1 MKSAAVALA
10 AATVV
15 VLTGAAAPDAAANAP
30 TRPVVMVVLDELPLT
45 SLMDRRG
52 RIDSVRYPNFAALA
66 RRSSWY
72 ANATTVADSTKL
84 AIPSILTG
92 RLPAVGTPAT
102 HRGHP
107 INLFTLLRGRG
118 YRLKVQEEATSLCP
132 YRGCRR
138 RHSAHYFLSRDR
150 LGRFN
155 RWIASIEKSRRPT
168 LYYKH
173 ALLPHVPWVFTPQLR
188 RYDRSV
194 LGPIKGLNSS
204 ERSVFD
210 RTLVRQSWQRHLL
223 QVGAVDAL
231 LGRIIARMKAT
242 GIFERAALV
251 VMADHGVAFHVGAT
265 DRRTILPL
273 NAFDVA
279 PIPLFIKAPGQRR
292 GRIDR
297 SMVRTYDVLPTLA
310 RHIGLRLPPGLAG
323 RSATHGRV
331 RRRGQVKVMS
341 RAPLAR
347 IAFSRARLVQGR
359 RAALRRKL
367 ALFGSGTRSL
377 YLFGANRVLLGR
389 TVATLQV
396 RRRGRVRATLNG
408 ARDYRRI
415 YRRSSFIP
423 AHVTGRIT
431 GRRSGAR
438 RDIAVAVNGR
448 IWGVTRSVRLRGS
461 RSEYYSA
468 LLNPDKLVVG
478 RNRNAIAIYAVGRS
492 RGKYVL
498 RRLR

>member
-1 MKSAAVALA
+1 MKRAAGALA
-10 AATVV
+10 LSVLVAMTGLVPSAQAARR
-15 VLTGAAAPDAAANAP
+15 P
-30 TRPVVMVVLDELPLT
+30 TAPVVMVVFDEMPLT
-45 SLMDRRG
+45 SLLDRRG
-52 RIDSVRYPNFAALA
+52 RIDRVRYPNFAALA
-66 RRSSWY
+66 RGSTWY

-84 AIPSILTG
+84 AIPSILDG
-92 RLPAVGTPAT
+92 RGPRVGVPAT

-107 INLFTLLRGRG
+107 RNIFTLLRGRG

-132 YRGCRR
+132 YRNCRR
-138 RHSAHYFLSRDR
+138 RHGAHYFLSRDR
-150 LGRFN
+150 LGRFK
-155 RWIASIEKSRRPT
+155 RWIGGIGRSRRPT

-210 RTLVRQSWQRHLL
+210 PTLVRQSWQRHLL

-231 LGRIIARMKAT
+231 LGQIIARMKAT
-242 GIFERAALV
+242 GVYDRASLV
-251 VMADHGVAFHVGAT
+251 VMADHGVAFHRGAT
-265 DRRTILPL
+265 DRRTILPY

-279 PIPLFIKAPGQRR
+279 PIPLFIKAPRQRR
-292 GRIDR
+292 GRISR
-297 SMVRTYDVLPTLA
+297 AMMRTYDVLPTVA
-310 RHIGLRLPPGLAG
+310 GHIGLRLPAGLSG
-323 RSATHGRV
+323 RSASSNRV
-331 RRRGQVKVMS
+331 RRRGRVKVIS

-347 IAFSRARLVQGR
+347 IQFSRGRLAQGR
-359 RAALRRKL
+359 GAALRRRL
-367 ALFGSGTRSL
+367 ALFGSGARSL
-377 YLFGANRVLLGR
+377 YSAGPNARLLGR
-389 TVATLQV
+389 AVGDLRV
-396 RRRGRVRATLNG
+396 LRRGRVRASLNG

-431 GRRSGAR
+431 GKRSGAR
-438 RDIAVAVNGR
+438 RNVAVTVNGR
-448 IWGVTRSVRLRGS
+448 VWAVTRSVRLRGS

-478 RNRNAIAIYAVGRS
+478 RNRNAIGVYAVGRS

>member
-1 MKSAAVALA
+1 MRAAAAALVAALALVLAGAAVPAQA
-10 AATVV
+10 AKR
-15 VLTGAAAPDAAANAP
+15 P
-30 TRPVVMVVLDELPLT
+30 TRPVVMVVFDELPLT
-45 SLMDRRG
+45 SLLDGRG
-52 RIDSVRYPNFAALA
+52 RIDRFRYPNFAALA
-66 RRSSWY
+66 GDSTWY
-72 ANATTVADSTKL
+72 ANATTVSDATKL
-84 AIPSILTG
+84 AIPSILDG
-92 RLPAVGTPAT
+92 RLPRADVPAT

-107 INLFTLLRGRG
+107 RNVFTLLRGNG

-138 RHSAHYFLSRDR
+138 RHGAHYFLSRDR

-155 RWIASIEKSRRPT
+155 RWIQGIGRSRTPT

-231 LGRIIARMKAT
+231 LGQIIARMKAT
-242 GIFERAALV
+242 GVYDRASLV
-251 VMADHGVAFHVGAT
+251 IMADHGVSFHVGAT

-273 NAFDVA
+273 
-279 PIPLFIKAPGQRR
+279 QRLRRGADPAVHQGAGPAR

-297 SMVRTYDVLPTLA
+297 SMMRTYDVLPTVA
-310 RHIGLRLPPGLAG
+310 GQIGLRLPPGLSG
-323 RSATHGRV
+323 RSATSNRV
-331 RRRGQVKVMS
+331 RRRGRVKVMS

-347 IAFSRARLVQGR
+347 ITFTRGRLAQGR
-359 RAALRRKL
+359 RAAVRRKL

-377 YLFGANRVLLGR
+377 YLFGANAQLLGR
-389 TVATLQV
+389 PVASLRV
-396 RRRGRVRATLNG
+396 RGRGAVRATLNG
-408 ARDYRRI
+408 ARDYKRI

-448 IWGVTRSVRLRGS
+448 IWAVTRSVRLRGS
-461 RSEYYSA
+461 RSSTTRR
-468 LLNPDKLVVG
+468 LVNPDKLVVG
-478 RNRNAIAIYAVGRS
+478 RNRNAIAIYSVTRSKGR
-492 RGKYVL
+492 YLL

>member
-1 MKSAAVALA
+1 MPAQAAKR
-10 AATVV
+10 
-15 VLTGAAAPDAAANAP
+15 P
-30 TRPVVMVVLDELPLT
+30 TRPVVMVVFDELPLT
-45 SLMDRRG
+45 SLLDGRG
-52 RIDSVRYPNFAALA
+52 RIDRFRYPNFAALA
-66 RRSSWY
+66 GDSTWY
-72 ANATTVADSTKL
+72 ANATTVSDATKL
-84 AIPSILTG
+84 AIPSILDG
-92 RLPAVGTPAT
+92 RLPKADVPAT

-107 INLFTLLRGRG
+107 RNVFTLLRGNG

-138 RHSAHYFLSRDR
+138 RHGAHYFLSRDR

-155 RWIASIEKSRRPT
+155 RWIQGIDRSRRPT

-173 ALLPHVPWVFTPQLR
+173 ALLPHVPWVFTPELR

-231 LGRIIARMKAT
+231 LGQIIARMKAT
-242 GIFERAALV
+242 GVYDRASLV
-251 VMADHGVAFHVGAT
+251 IMADHGVSFHVGAT
-265 DRRTILPL
+265 DRRTILPF

-292 GRIDR
+292 ARIDR
-297 SMVRTYDVLPTLA
+297 SMMRTYDVLPTVA
-310 RHIGLRLPPGLAG
+310 GQIGLRLPRGLSG
-323 RSATHGRV
+323 RSATSNRV
-331 RRRGQVKVMS
+331 RRRGRVKVMS

-347 IAFSRARLVQGR
+347 ITFSRARLAQGR
-359 RAALRRKL
+359 RAAVRRKL

-377 YLFGANRVLLGR
+377 YLFGANAQLLGR
-389 TVATLQV
+389 PVAGLRV
-396 RRRGRVRATLNG
+396 RRRGSVRATLNG
-408 ARDYRRI
+408 ARDYKRI

-448 IWGVTRSVRLRGS
+448 IWAVTRSVRLRGS

-468 LLNPDKLVVG
+468 LVNPDKLVVG
-478 RNRNAIAIYAVGRS
+478 RNRNAIAIYAVGRT

>member
-1 MKSAAVALA
+1 MRAVAAALVAALA
-10 AATVV
+10 LAGLAVPAEAAKR
-15 VLTGAAAPDAAANAP
+15 P
-30 TRPVVMVVLDELPLT
+30 TRPVVVVVLDELPLT
-45 SLMDRRG
+45 SLLDRRG
-52 RIDSVRYPNFAALA
+52 RIDRVRYPNFAALA
-66 RRSSWY
+66 RESTWY

-107 INLFTLLRGRG
+107 RNLFTLLRGQG
-118 YRLKVQEEATSLCP
+118 YRLQVQEEATSLCP

-150 LGRFN
+150 LGRFE
-155 RWIASIEKSRRPT
+155 RWIDGITATRTPT

-173 ALLPHVPWVFTPQLR
+173 ALLPHVPWVFTPELR

-194 LGPIKGLNSS
+194 RGPIKGLNSS

-223 QVGAVDAL
+223 QVGAVDTL
-231 LGRIIARMKAT
+231 LGQIIARMKAT
-242 GIFERAALV
+242 GVWDRAALT
-251 VMADHGVAFHVGAT
+251 VMADHGVAFHLGAT
-265 DRRTILPL
+265 DRRTILPY

-297 SMVRTYDVLPTLA
+297 SMIRTYDVLPTLA
-310 RHIGLRLPPGLAG
+310 GQIGLRLPAGLSG
-323 RSATHGRV
+323 RAATSNRV
-331 RRRGQVKVMS
+331 RRRGQAKVIS

-347 IAFSRARLVQGR
+347 IRFSRGRLVQGR
-359 RAALRRKL
+359 SAALRRRL
-367 ALFGSGTRSL
+367 ALFGSGARSL
-377 YLFGANRVLLGR
+377 YLAGPNQSLIGR
-389 TVATLQV
+389 PVAGLRV

-408 ARDYRRI
+408 ARDYRRV
-415 YRRSSFIP
+415 YSRSRFVP

-431 GRRSGAR
+431 GRRAGR
-438 RDIAVAVNGR
+438 RRNIAVAVNGT
-448 IWGVTRSVRLRGS
+448 IWAVTRSARLRGS

-478 RNRNAIAIYAVGRS
+478 RDVNALAIYSVGRS

>member
-1 MKSAAVALA
+1 MSRAAAVLALA
-10 AATVV
+10 GLV
-15 VLTGAAAPDAAANAP
+15 VLTGLAAPAGAAARP
-30 TRPVVMVVLDELPLT
+30 TKPVVMVVLDELPLT
-45 SLMDRRG
+45 SLLDGRG
-52 RIDSVRYPNFAALA
+52 RIDRVRYPNFAALA
-66 RRSSWY
+66 RGSTWY

-84 AIPSILTG
+84 AIPSILDG
-92 RLPAVGTPAT
+92 RGPKMGVPAT

-107 INLFTLLRGRG
+107 RNIFTLLRGNG

-138 RHSAHYFLSRDR
+138 RHGTHYFLSRDR
-150 LGRFN
+150 LKRFK
-155 RWIASIEKSRRPT
+155 RWIAGIDRSRRPT

-231 LGRIIARMKAT
+231 LGQIVARMKAT
-242 GIFERAALV
+242 GVYDRASLV
-251 VMADHGVAFHVGAT
+251 VMADHGVSFHVGAT
-265 DRRTILPL
+265 DRRTILPF

-279 PIPLFIKAPGQRR
+279 PIPLFMKAPGQRQ

-310 RHIGLRLPPGLAG
+310 RQIGLGLPPGVSG
-323 RSATHGRV
+323 RSAASGRV
-331 RRRGQVKVMS
+331 RRRGRVKVIS

-347 IAFSRARLVQGR
+347 ITFSRGRLAQGR

-367 ALFGSGTRSL
+367 ALFGSGGRSL
-377 YLFGANRVLLGR
+377 YLLGPNAGLLGR
-389 TVATLQV
+389 PVSGLRV
-396 RRRGRVRATLNG
+396 RRRGRVRATLYG

-431 GRRSGAR
+431 GRRGGRR
-438 RDIAVAVNGR
+438 RDIAVALNGR
-448 IWGVTRSVRLRGS
+448 IWAVTRSARIRGS

-478 RNRNAIAIYAVGRS
+478 RHRNTIAVYSVGRS
-492 RGKYVL
+492 KGRYLL

>member
-1 MKSAAVALA
+1 MRVRA
-10 AATVV
+10 AALVAATA
-15 VLTGAAAPDAAANAP
+15 LSLAGAIAPAHAAKRP
-30 TRPVVMVVLDELPLT
+30 TRPVVMVVFDELPLV
-45 SLMDRRG
+45 SLLDSRG
-52 RIDSVRYPNFAALA
+52 RIDRARYPNFAALA
-66 RRSSWY
+66 GDATWH
-72 ANATTVADSTKL
+72 ANATTVSDSTKL
-84 AIPSILTG
+84 AIPSILSG
-92 RLPAVGTPAT
+92 RLPKVGTPAT
-102 HRGHP
+102 TRGHP
-107 INLFTLLRGRG
+107 RNIFTLLHARG

-138 RHSAHYFLSRDR
+138 RRSAHYFLSRDR
-150 LGRFN
+150 LGRFD
-155 RWIASIEKSRRPT
+155 RWIRSIDRSRRPT

-231 LGRIIARMKAT
+231 LGRIVARMKAT
-242 GIFERAALV
+242 GVYDRASLV
-251 VMADHGVAFHVGAT
+251 VMSDHGVSFRVGAT
-265 DRRTILPL
+265 DRRTIVPS

-297 SMVRTYDVLPTLA
+297 SLMRTYDVLPTVA
-310 RHIGLRLPPGLAG
+310 GQIGVRLPRGLSG
-323 RSATHGRV
+323 RSATSNRV
-331 RRRGQVKVMS
+331 RRRGRVKVMS

-347 IAFSRARLVQGR
+347 VTFTRGRLAQGR

-367 ALFGSGTRSL
+367 ALFGSGSRSL
-377 YLFGANRVLLGR
+377 YLFGANAPLLGR
-389 TVATLQV
+389 PVAGLRV
-396 RRRGRVRATLNG
+396 RGRGKVRATLNG

-431 GRRSGAR
+431 GRRKGLR

-448 IWGVTRSVRLRGS
+448 IWGVTRSVRIRGS
-461 RSEYYSA
+461 RSEYYSV

-478 RNRNAIAIYAVGRS
+478 RNRNAIAVYAVGRT